1 MAEQNNLVNVVI
13 VCPSCKRDFS
23 VKMDMNDPETA
34 MLMDYAQSTC
44 KGCGNKFRVAGNIDH
59 SRTTVAA

>member
-1 MAEQNNLVNVVI
+1 MAERNIVNVVI

-23 VKMDMNDPETA
+23 VKMDMDDPETA
-34 MLMDYAQSTC
+34 MLMDYAKSTC
-44 KGCGNKFRVAGNIDH
+44 RGCGHQFPVAGNIDH